1 MNYNEIYRVVKKYIN
16 QMDYY
21 GLLAGGAPDNEFD
34 IESKEISRRI
44 GSDKSTNDI
53 AKIIADVFN
62 FRFGE
67 KDDAEVFLSVSEKI
81 KNELL

>member
-1 MNYNEIYRVVKKYIN
+1 MNNNEIYKVVKMYID

-44 GSDKSTNDI
+44 GLDKSANDI

-81 KNELL
+81 KIELL

>member
-1 MNYNEIYRVVKKYIN
+1 
-16 QMDYY
+16 MDYH
-21 GLLAGGAPDNEFD
+21 GLLASGAPDNEFD
-34 IESKEISRRI
+34 IELKEISRRI
-44 GSDKSTNDI
+44 DLDKSTDDI